1 VAAIASAVDINLE
14 TETEVESTGCTD
26 GVCCPDLTSS
36 GISMGLFLDGSMSG
50 SLTIE
55 QNYECCGG
63 GSGDCDDGDGDCDS
77 GSDSGNDSG
86 CDLGCDSDS
95 DSGSDSDS
103 DSGSDSS
110 DDDLVAPDD
119 PPANSEYC
127 FIDGKDCIPTL
138 NWNCTHGVI
147 PGWKPLDEDG
157 EGKCIYGYDGH
168 SHEEGSDD
176 FCRPI

>member
-14 TETEVESTGCTD
+14 TETEVESIGCTD

-63 GSGDCDDGDGDCDS
+63 GSGDGDCDS
-77 GSDSGNDSG
+77 GSDSG
-86 CDLGCDSDS
+86 C

-103 DSGSDSS
+103 DSS
-110 DDDLVAPDD
+110 DDDLEAPDD
-119 PPANSEYC
+119 PPANREVC
-127 FIDGKDCIPTL
+127 FIDGKDCTPSL
-138 NWNCTHGVI
+138 NWSCKHGVI

-168 SHEEGSDD
+168 SHEEDCDD